1 MYLSIDNVQ
10 NQLTEYYGDFLNKK
24 LQKFEEENAKQKLE
38 IKEKD
43 LLIEQ
48 MQTVVNQK
56 NLEIN
61 N

>member
-10 NQLTEYYGDFLNKK
+10 NQLTEYYGDLLNKK